1 MNVSPDDRAPRDSD
15 PAGYDVPRDDT
26 ARRDAPLRDDHAPR
40 TADADHRTA
49 ADRVPEEPA
58 ASGSKTAAI
67 WVALILGA
75 IVLILL
81 LIFVIQNSTR
91 AAFEYF
97 SWTFQL
103 PLGVAMLLAAIAGA
117 LVMALVGSVRMI
129 QQSMQLRRMRKNQ
142 EALRSLVGS
151 R

>member
-1 MNVSPDDRAPRDSD
+1 MNVSPDDRAHRPSE
-15 PAGYDVPRDDT
+15 PAGYDDVPRDDT
-26 ARRDAPLRDDHAPR
+26 ARRDDHAP
-40 TADADHRTA
+40 HA
-49 ADRVPEEPA
+49 ADTDRRTPAERLPEEPV
-58 ASGSKTAAI
+58 ASGSKTTAI

-75 IVLILL
+75 IILILL

-91 AAFEYF
+91 SQFEYF
-97 SWTFQL
+97 AWTFQL

-129 QQSMQLRRMRKNQ
+129 QMSMQLRRMRKNQ
-142 EALRSLVGS
+142 EALRSVVGS